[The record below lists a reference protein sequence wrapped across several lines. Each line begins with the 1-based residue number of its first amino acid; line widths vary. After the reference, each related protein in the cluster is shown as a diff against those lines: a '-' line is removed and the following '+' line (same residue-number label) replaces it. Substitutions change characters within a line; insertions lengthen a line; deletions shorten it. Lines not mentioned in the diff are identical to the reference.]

1 MGQPN
6 QSLSSAKWV
15 KKDTDDH
22 REKTKRIG
30 SMRRKRG
37 DPKLSIE
44 TNADPYQVSVLQMWE
59 PAIVD
64 MISTVVGRLKE
75 AIVIVGRQ

>member
-1 MGQPN
+1 MIIARRQ
-6 QSLSSAKWV
+6 
-15 KKDTDDH
+15 
-22 REKTKRIG
+22 R

-37 DPKLSIE
+37 DPELSIE

-64 MISTVVGRLKE
+64 TISTVVGRLKE